1 MISLQQPSSL
11 RPDSLET
18 CQKWRA
24 AVFGLGRHAKTALNE
39 IKTICQAELLLSSSS
54 DECIGSR
61 PQMDRCVQTLQ
72 QGSERLQGI
81 LAEMQVSRHIC
92 CPNHNFRLRLILIF
106 LSVPQQHA
114 EALPA
119 SSDYP
124 IKTAELSNLVSGAY
138 YASGQWCRVR
148 QTLEELQKR
157 GSTDLS
163 HLGDCQRALSRR
175 KFVLGYGIE
184 GTQVGTH
191 QPL

>member
-1 MISLQQPSSL
+1 
-11 RPDSLET
+11 
-18 CQKWRA
+18 
-24 AVFGLGRHAKTALNE
+24 
-39 IKTICQAELLLSSSS
+39 
-54 DECIGSR
+54 
-61 PQMDRCVQTLQ
+61 
-72 QGSERLQGI
+72 
-81 LAEMQVSRHIC
+81 MQVSRHLR
-92 CPNHNFRLRLILIF
+92 CPNHNFRLLQILIPPF
-106 LSVPQQHA
+106 HRAQQHA

-184 GTQVGTH
+184 GAQVGTH
-191 QPL
+191 